1 MVSLAGGEEVWVAE
15 SGRTVPGKDL
25 GDVLCIHGVGGSA
38 TNWTDFMG
46 ELAPEFASVA
56 VDLPGSGFSPPPRTM
71 AGYSLKALAATVAKV
86 IEDHMTAPVHVVG
99 NSMGG
104 AVSVK
109 LAVARPDLVKT
120 LTLISPALP
129 DRGLQPSHL
138 QFPLL
143 ALPKLGTVIMRRTGL
158 ISAEQRVAGVA
169 NTCFFDP
176 SVIHKDRLA
185 QEVAELRRRD
195 QLDYADAALIGA
207 ARALTAEYLRPRGG
221 SLWRDAEQVRV
232 PVLAVYGSHDKLV
245 HPRGAAQAAR
255 SFRDAPD
262 ARVLVLPRT
271 GHVAQMEHPALVAGF
286 FREMVDRTQGMP
298 HPATGL
304 SLLLP
309 DLRDSGVS
317 TVSLPPLVEP
327 AADLSVDEVKRYS
340 RHLII
345 PDVGMAGQ
353 KRLKNAKVLVV
364 GAGGLGSPALL
375 YLAAAGVGTLGI
387 VDFDTVDESN
397 LQRQI
402 IHGVSDVGKPKA
414 ESAKESI
421 AEINPYV
428 KVILHEERLDSSN
441 VMEIFADYDLIVD
454 GTDNFATRYLVN
466 DACVLL
472 HKPYVWGSIYRFD
485 GQASVFWAD
494 YGPCYRCLYPEPPP
508 PGMVPSCAEGGV
520 LGVLCASIGSI
531 QVNEAIKLID
541 GIGEPILGRLMI
553 YDALE
558 MTYRSVKVNKDP
570 DCAICG
576 KNPTVTELI
585 DYEAFCGAVSDEAAE
600 AVIGSTISAKDLAA
614 MMERG
619 EDFYLV
625 DVREPNEYEIVSIP
639 GATLIPKGEFL
650 SGAALSDLPQD
661 KQIVLHCKSGAR
673 SAEVLAVLKDAGFK
687 DAVHVGGGVL
697 AWVNQVDPSLPTY

>member
-1 MVSLAGGEEVWVAE
+1 M
-15 SGRTVPGKDL
+15 
-25 GDVLCIHGVGGSA
+25 
-38 TNWTDFMG
+38 
-46 ELAPEFASVA
+46 
-56 VDLPGSGFSPPPRTM
+56 
-71 AGYSLKALAATVAKV
+71 
-86 IEDHMTAPVHVVG
+86 
-99 NSMGG
+99 
-104 AVSVK
+104 
-109 LAVARPDLVKT
+109 
-120 LTLISPALP
+120 
-129 DRGLQPSHL
+129 
-138 QFPLL
+138 
-143 ALPKLGTVIMRRTGL
+143 
-158 ISAEQRVAGVA
+158 
-169 NTCFFDP
+169 
-176 SVIHKDRLA
+176 
-185 QEVAELRRRD
+185 
-195 QLDYADAALIGA
+195 
-207 ARALTAEYLRPRGG
+207 
-221 SLWRDAEQVRV
+221 
-232 PVLAVYGSHDKLV
+232 
-245 HPRGAAQAAR
+245 
-255 SFRDAPD
+255 
-262 ARVLVLPRT
+262 
-271 GHVAQMEHPALVAGF
+271 
-286 FREMVDRTQGMP
+286 
-298 HPATGL
+298 
-304 SLLLP
+304 
-309 DLRDSGVS
+309 
-317 TVSLPPLVEP
+317 SLPPLVSP

-402 IHGVSDVGKPKA
+402 IHGVSDVGKSKA
-414 ESAKESI
+414 ESARDSI
-421 AEINPYV
+421 AEVNPYV
-428 KVILHEERLDSSN
+428 KVVLHKTRLESDN
-441 VMEIFADYDLIVD
+441 VMEIFEPYDLIID

-531 QVNEAIKLID
+531 QVNEAIKLIA
-541 GIGEPILGRLMI
+541 GIGDPLLGRLMI

-558 MTYRSVKVNKDP
+558 MSYRSVRVNKDP
-570 DCAICG
+570 DCAVCG

-585 DYEAFCGAVSDEAAE
+585 DYEAFCGAVSEEAEAA
-600 AVIGSTISAKDLAA
+600 VVGSTISAKDLAA
-614 MMERG
+614 MLDRG
-619 EDFYLV
+619 DNIFLV

-650 SGAALSDLPQD
+650 NGSALEKMPQD

-673 SAEVLAVLKDAGFK
+673 SAEVLAVLKNAGFA

-697 AWVNQVDPSLPTY
+697 GWVSQVDPSLPTY